1 MLFRFSV
8 AVVFVSSLF
17 AQNIPAPQALTV
29 VAASASQVDLRWTG
43 NSSATGYSIE
53 RKTLDGSYAAVLTA
67 SGTTVSDKTIDPYTT
82 YVYRVRGTTQG
93 RNRLHPFDRLGERQ
107 ERDFCRQRLLCGC
120 WQDQNGQQQ

>member
-29 VAASASQVDLRWTG
+29 VAASAAQVDLRWTG
-43 NSSATGYSIE
+43 NNSATGYSIE
-53 RKTLDGSYAAVLTA
+53 RKTMDGSYAAVLTA
-67 SGTTVSDKTIDPYTT
+67 TGTTVSDKTIDPYTT

-93 RNRLHPFDRLGERQ
+93 NSSDPSNEVTVGPPPYGYNTLVKTPSKHNVISV
-107 ERDFCRQRLLCGC
+107 CG
-120 WQDQNGQQQ
+120 